1 MTATRR
7 TLVMAPAAGGDTTIA
22 RWLWALDDARQRS
35 LTQLTDLPPAY
46 LDWTPPAG
54 KNSVGTLLYHIA
66 AIEADWLSAE
76 VREEVPFAPDLVA
89 LFPHDVRDA
98 TGRLTVVA
106 GLTLAEHFARLAAT
120 RAELTRTFR
129 ALSPADFRRVRA
141 LPDYDVTPEWVLH
154 HLMQHE
160 AGHRG
165 EIGMIAAL
173 AAHAGIPTW

>member
-1 MTATRR
+1 
-7 TLVMAPAAGGDTTIA
+7 MAPESGGDPTIA
-22 RWLWALDDARQRS
+22 RWLWALDDARQR
-35 LTQLTDLPPAY
+35 TVAQLVDLPPAY

-54 KNSVGTLLYHIA
+54 ENSIGTLLYHIA

-76 VREEVPFAPDLVA
+76 VREEVLFAPDLVA
-89 LFPHDVRDA
+89 LFPHDVRDT

-106 GLTLAEHFARLAAT
+106 GLTLAEHLARLAAT
-120 RAELTRTFR
+120 RSELSRTFR
-129 ALSPADFRRVRA
+129 ALSPGDFRRVRT

-165 EIGMIAAL
+165 EIGMIAAR
-173 AAHAGIPTW
+173 AAQAGVPTN

>member
-1 MTATRR
+1 MPKSRR
-7 TLVMAPAAGGDTTIA
+7 ALIVAPDTGGDPTIA
-22 RWLWALDDARQRS
+22 LWLWALDDARQRT
-35 LTQLTDLPPAY
+35 LAQLADLPPTY

-54 KNSVGTLLYHIA
+54 GNSIGTLLYHLA

-76 VREEVPFAPDLVA
+76 VREEVPFAPKLVA
-89 LFPHDVRDA
+89 LFPYDVRDGA
-98 TGRLTVVA
+98 GRLRVVA
-106 GLTLAEHFARLAAT
+106 GLTLAEHLARLATT
-120 RAELTRTFR
+120 RAELSRTFR
-129 ALSPADFRRVRA
+129 ALAPADFRRIRT

-173 AAHAGIPTW
+173 AAHAGVAVG